1 MSNEDHKYQKTLV
14 GDTNLWGYQPAQLK
28 CALSISLNVLQL
40 KNVLN
45 KVPMEIYARTIN
57 ILLLQRWMMSFHF
70 FIRGYYFFVLA
81 ETQQQVNILKVTI
94 RLQFL

>member
-1 MSNEDHKYQKTLV
+1 
-14 GDTNLWGYQPAQLK
+14 
-28 CALSISLNVLQL
+28 
-40 KNVLN
+40 
-45 KVPMEIYARTIN
+45 
-57 ILLLQRWMMSFHF
+57 MMSFHS